1 MATTQLNGKTLQE
14 LSTFTH
20 RIKITDAD
28 LTEGTDNTNQSV
40 TLFNVKAGQ
49 QIRNFAYKVVTAFT
63 EIDASTNPVA
73 SLTMKVGE
81 GSGAEFSAAASV
93 LDDATPILYGPT
105 ADQASIGKVYTSDTD
120 IKATFDPDSG
130 GALDEVQNGVIEF
143 YFNVVDIDDTQRES
157 NL

>member
-20 RIKITDAD
+20 RIKLTDAD
-28 LTEGTDNTNQSV
+28 LTEGTDATAQSV

-49 QIRNFAYKVVTAFT
+49 QVRNFAYKVVTAFT
-63 EIDASTNPVA
+63 EIDAGTNPVV

-81 GSGAEFSAAASV
+81 GSGAQFAAAASV
-93 LDDATPILYGPT
+93 LDDVSPVLYGPA

-120 IKATFDPDSG
+120 IKATFTPGAG
-130 GALDEVQNGVIEF
+130 GALDEVQNGVIEL